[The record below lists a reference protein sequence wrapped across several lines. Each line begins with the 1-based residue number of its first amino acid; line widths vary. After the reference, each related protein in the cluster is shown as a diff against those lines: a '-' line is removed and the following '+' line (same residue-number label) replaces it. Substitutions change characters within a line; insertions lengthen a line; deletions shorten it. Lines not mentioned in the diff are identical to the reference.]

1 MMGMVKNVACD
12 TNILLS
18 LMFVANNIFTFW
30 VSKILELNSNN
41 LTRMVLAAKLYWFHV
56 WRTRNRVIWT
66 VISEKWLSL

>member
-41 LTRMVLAAKLYWFHV
+41 LTRMVLAAKLY
-56 WRTRNRVIWT
+56 
-66 VISEKWLSL
+66 

>member
-12 TNILLS
+12 PNILLS

-41 LTRMVLAAKLYWFHV
+41 LTRMVLAAKLY
-56 WRTRNRVIWT
+56 
-66 VISEKWLSL
+66 